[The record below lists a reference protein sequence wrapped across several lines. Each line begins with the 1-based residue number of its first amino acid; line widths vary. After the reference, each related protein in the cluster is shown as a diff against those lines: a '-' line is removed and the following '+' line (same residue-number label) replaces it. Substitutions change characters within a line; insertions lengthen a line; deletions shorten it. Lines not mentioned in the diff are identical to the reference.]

1 MAKNERNGLCSSCWL
16 LKIHLWANFECLPQ
30 NLKVISW
37 KQFLEHNI
45 LLEFYRCKEMPN
57 CGSTN
62 VNSQCFCSGMWGP
75 YDLLIVDTVQI
86 PKNLTPGDY
95 VVGFRW
101 DCEESTQVWSS
112 CADVK
117 IEN

>member
-1 MAKNERNGLCSSCWL
+1 
-16 LKIHLWANFECLPQ
+16 
-30 NLKVISW
+30 
-37 KQFLEHNI
+37 
-45 LLEFYRCKEMPN
+45 MPN
-57 CGSTN
+57 CGSTQI
-62 VNSQCFCSGMWGP
+62 NSQCFCSGMWGP